1 MMYYY
6 KSFLS
11 SRSDSVQVTS
21 HCFGPTLSVIR
32 ANIDHSIQVQI
43 PRKRS
48 SQSFVTKLKCFI
60 NSNTTHDVL
69 ISKEIVYKSYKEI
82 CSGEPKK
89 VNLGYFRNADHF
101 KVEDN
106 SLVHIP
112 RNPEDNIYGRYSSL
126 SYNWEVLSKFFSMY
140 NIEPNWLDCNYT
152 YGWYDDELGEWTG
165 CMGKV

>member
-1 MMYYY
+1 MWKYFPPNNIISYIEHSCSHRENWCTTD

-21 HCFGPTLSVIR
+21 HCFGMTLSIIR
-32 ANIDHSIQVQI
+32 ANIDNSIQVQI

-48 SQSFVTKLKCFI
+48 SQSFVTNIKCSI

-89 VNLGYFRNADHF
+89 VNLGNWGNGDYF

-112 RNPEDNIYGRYSSL
+112 RNPE
-126 SYNWEVLSKFFSMY
+126 K
-140 NIEPNWLDCNYT
+140 YT
-152 YGWYDDELGEWTG
+152 YIQ
-165 CMGKV
+165 